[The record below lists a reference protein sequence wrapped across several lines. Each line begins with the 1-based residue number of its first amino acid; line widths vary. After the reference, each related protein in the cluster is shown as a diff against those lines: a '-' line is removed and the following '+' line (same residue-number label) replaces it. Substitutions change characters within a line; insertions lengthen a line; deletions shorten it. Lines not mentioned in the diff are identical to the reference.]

1 MHGNQP
7 SGADRNLAGVSQT
20 PTTDEAREGQDRAF
34 VKRRLIV
41 NTGASIATNLWAILV
56 SLAVVPVLIAGLGPE
71 AFGIWALLLAFSAL
85 TGWFSLAD
93 FGVGVASSNALA
105 AAQANSDQHRRKLLI
120 STTIWY
126 FAAIGMASA
135 AIYAAGGALVLEVS
149 SFVPS
154 DPQNDVM
161 LAIAL
166 AALQV
171 GVDLTSRSFVSILD
185 GVQRVD
191 LARLL
196 DAVRRTLVAVFAGAA
211 AATIGTLQAT
221 VGAALVAS
229 CVGALISAIV
239 AQRMVRWSLRS
250 PSFSIVVELIRAGI
264 AIGLLRPLGVIH
276 RTMDRI
282 IVGVIIGP
290 TAVGGVEVA
299 ASLQNG
305 IDAILSA
312 TSNPVTPSASF
323 LHAGG
328 DQEGLRRVFIRG
340 TRYSLLATIPAG
352 VFVVMLSPQII
363 EVWIGSDAPESS
375 AALARLGCLAIMV
388 MAIAA
393 VGSNLLIG
401 IGQARLVLL
410 AASVSVGIN
419 LALSIWLAQEWGPEG
434 VFTATLISSAAL
446 TPLIVLPSVRLTSA
460 HLGDFIRRSVLPGFA
475 PGVVLA
481 IVIVGIVAVLQSPVW
496 ILIAAAVLGG
506 LATAASTYALGL
518 DQPERTS
525 LRAFLGSRM
534 VSD

>member
-1 MHGNQP
+1 M
-7 SGADRNLAGVSQT
+7 SQT

-56 SLAVVPVLIAGLGPE
+56 SIAVVPVLIAGLGPQ

-105 AAQANSDQHRRKLLI
+105 AAQANNDELRRKLLV

-126 FAAIGMASA
+126 FAAIGIVSA
-135 AIYAAGGALVLEVS
+135 AIFVAGGALVLQVS

-161 LAIAL
+161 LAITF

-171 GVDLTSRSFVSILD
+171 GVDLGSRSFVSILD
-185 GVQRVD
+185 GLQRVD

-196 DAVRRTLVAVFAGAA
+196 DAIRRTLVALFAGTAA
-211 AATIGTLQAT
+211 AVTGTLQAT
-221 VGAALVAS
+221 AGAAFVAS
-229 CVGALISAIV
+229 CVGALASALV
-239 AQRMVRWSLRS
+239 AGRKVTCSLRS
-250 PSFSIVVELIRAGI
+250 PSFAVVVDLIRAGI
-264 AIGLLRPLGVIH
+264 AIGLLRPLGVIQ

-282 IVGVIIGP
+282 IVGVVIGP

-312 TSNPVTPSASF
+312 SSNPVTPSASF
-323 LHAGG
+323 LSAGG
-328 DQEGLRRVFIRG
+328 DSEGLRRVFTRG

-352 VFVVMLSPQII
+352 VYVVMLSPQII
-363 EVWIGSDAPESS
+363 DVWIGSDAPESS
-375 AALARLGCLAIMV
+375 AALARLGGLAIMV

-401 IGQARLVLL
+401 IGQARVVLL
-410 AASVSVGIN
+410 AASVSVAIN
-419 LALSIWLAQEWGPEG
+419 LVLSVWLAHAWGPEG
-434 VFTATLISSAAL
+434 VFTATLISSVVL
-446 TPLIVLPSVRLTSA
+446 TPLIVMPTIRLTSA
-460 HLGDFIRRSVLPGFA
+460 HLGDFVRRSVLPGFA
-475 PGVVLA
+475 PGAVLA
-481 IVIVGIVAVLQSPVW
+481 AVIMGIVAVLQSPVW
-496 ILIAAAVLGG
+496 ILVASIVLGG

-518 DQPERTS
+518 DRAERTS
-525 LRAFLGSRM
+525 LREFVGSR
-534 VSD
+534 VVGE